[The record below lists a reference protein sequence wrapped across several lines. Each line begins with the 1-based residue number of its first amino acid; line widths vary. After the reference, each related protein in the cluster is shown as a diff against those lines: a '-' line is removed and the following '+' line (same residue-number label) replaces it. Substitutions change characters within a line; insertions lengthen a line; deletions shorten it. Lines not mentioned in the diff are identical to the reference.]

1 MPARTALL
9 ILFLL
14 AFLFTLVQIQVL
26 QFAFEKLGLTP
37 GNAMVILFATLFG
50 SGINLPLFSMKTESK
65 MPLPDIP
72 LPRLFWQLLE
82 PKSPGRT
89 VIAVNVGG
97 CIIPLA
103 LSIYLISLHMIAL
116 PPLILAVVIVTAVS
130 YQFSSVIPGLGVGMP
145 VLIAPLASASVALL
159 IDAEHAAQLAYI
171 SGVLGV
177 LIGADL
183 LRLPEIGRVGT
194 PVASIGGA
202 GTFDGIFMTGIM
214 AALLA

>member
-1 MPARTALL
+1 MPVRTALL
-9 ILFLL
+9 ILMLL

-50 SGINLPLFSMKTESK
+50 SGINLPLFSIKNEIQT
-65 MPLPDIP
+65 PLPEIS
-72 LPRLFWQLLE
+72 LPKLFWQILE
-82 PKSPGRT
+82 PKHPGRT

-103 LSIYLISLHMIAL
+103 LSIYLISLHTIAF
-116 PPLILAVVIVTAVS
+116 PPVLLGVSIVTAIS
-130 YQFSSVIPGLGVGMP
+130 FQFSSVIPGLGVGMP
-145 VLIAPLASASVALL
+145 VLVAPLASASVALL

-183 LRLPEIGRVGT
+183 LRLPEIGRIGT

-202 GTFDGIFMTGIM
+202 GTFDGIFITGIM

>member
-1 MPARTALL
+1 MPVRTALL
-9 ILFLL
+9 FLMLL

-37 GNAMVILFATLFG
+37 ANAMAILFATIFG
-50 SGINLPLFSMKTESK
+50 SGINLPLFSIKTEIQ
-65 MPLPDIP
+65 MPMPDIP
-72 LPRLFWQLLE
+72 LPKLFWQLLE
-82 PKSPGRT
+82 PKHPGRT

-116 PPLILAVVIVTAVS
+116 PPLLFAIFIVTAVS
-130 YQFSSVIPGLGVGMP
+130 YQFSSVIPGMGVGMP
-145 VLIAPLASASVALL
+145 VLIAPLTSATVALL
-159 IDAEHAAQLAYI
+159 IDTEHAAQLAYI

-183 LRLPEIGRVGT
+183 LRLPEIGKIGA

>member
-1 MPARTALL
+1 MPVRTALL
-9 ILFLL
+9 FLMLL

-37 GNAMVILFATLFG
+37 ANAMAILFATIFG
-50 SGINLPLFSMKTESK
+50 SGINLPLFSIKTEIQ
-65 MPLPDIP
+65 MPMPDIP
-72 LPRLFWQLLE
+72 LPKLFWQLLE
-82 PKSPGRT
+82 PKRPGRT

-103 LSIYLISLHMIAL
+103 LSIYLISLHMITL
-116 PPLILAVVIVTAVS
+116 PPLLFAIFIVTAVS
-130 YQFSSVIPGLGVGMP
+130 YQFSSVIPGMGVGMP
-145 VLIAPLASASVALL
+145 VLIAPLTSATVALL
-159 IDAEHAAQLAYI
+159 IDTEHAAQLAYI

-183 LRLPEIGRVGT
+183 LRLPEIGKIGA